1 MITWIINFS
10 INVWVGHLHIA
21 DDLRSIILYRRW
33 SVGPFDLRQIMI
45 NCLIYSVY
53 NTVRN
58 SKGNELPIILSMP
71 IWDIYYFVGDNMG
84 KWSSP
89 LCQAIARVIY
99 SMLTE
104 QIFYLLHS
112 RPYQLGYLLLDQM
125 TCRTI
130 YSKIYNQMSLLQY
143 GIWSDLV
150 IYIIVAVGLSAL
162 GSSTFIWV
170 AGWGFYSMVDE
181 KLNGSVFYII
191 KDDYLGHLLHDIFQ
205 DGPSTLW

>member
-10 INVWVGHLHIA
+10 INAWVGHLHIV

-33 SVGPFDLRQIMI
+33 SVGSFALRQIML
-45 NCLIYSVY
+45 NYLIYSVY
-53 NTVRN
+53 NTARN
-58 SKGNELPIILSMP
+58 SKGNELSIILSMP

-99 SMLTE
+99 SMLTD
-104 QIFYLLHS
+104 QIFHLLHS

-143 GIWSDLV
+143 GIWSDPV
-150 IYIIVAVGLSAL
+150 IYIIVAVALSAL
-162 GSSTFIWV
+162 GLCTFIWV
-170 AGWGFYSMVDE
+170 AGWVFYSMVYD
-181 KLNGSVFYII
+181 
-191 KDDYLGHLLHDIFQ
+191 Q
-205 DGPSTLW
+205 